1 MYNISTLSSL
11 LFGKT
16 FTMRRAKSVNIEW
29 YCMNSGGNAVPKL
42 LRELHQLKHQIQVI
56 VCVLCIVC
64 IQYLE
69 LTMSV
74 SVVQLKAHKIIT
86 SFTA

>member
-1 MYNISTLSSL
+1 MYNIRTLSL
-11 LFGKT
+11 LSFGMKL
-16 FTMRRAKSVNIEW
+16 TMRRAKSIASSGI
-29 YCMNSGGNAVPKL
+29 NSGGNAVPKL
-42 LRELHQLKHQIQVI
+42 LRELHRLQHQIQVI
-56 VCVLCIVC
+56 VCVVLIMC

-86 SFTA
+86 SFTT